1 MRERVRL
8 GAFARQGW
16 HRLMLNEYF
25 CFVSRASGGFLV
37 FCAVVAVA
45 LGGFAL
51 VFLGVGY
58 VSGTLSSCTYSAD
71 GAAIAAQNV
80 DLEHC

>member
-1 MRERVRL
+1 
-8 GAFARQGW
+8 
-16 HRLMLNEYF
+16 MLNEYF
-25 CFVSRASGGFLV
+25 CFVSRASGGFLA
-37 FCAVVAVA
+37 FCAIFAVF

-51 VFLGVGY
+51 LFLGAGY

-71 GAAIAAQNV
+71 GKTIAAQNV